1 MKNKYTIITQD
12 GLKKL
17 QDELEGLKHEREENI
32 EALKKRE
39 LKVTYQKMLI
49 MMLLVNVKLK
59 LLTELNKLNQF

>member
-59 LLTELNKLNQF
+59 LLTELNKLKQF